1 MGPTFYA
8 RPASLAPGTYLNS
21 TVVFAI
27 YMLFNFMLLLLCV
40 CVCVELQLDMDIG
53 HREANGVAFLGQ
65 WWWLNN
71 CVDKRALQNYY
82 CCNFQ
87 KYKTSIYYCGRK

>member
-1 MGPTFYA
+1 
-8 RPASLAPGTYLNS
+8 
-21 TVVFAI
+21 
-27 YMLFNFMLLLLCV
+27 MLFNFMLLLLCV
-40 CVCVELQLDMDIG
+40 CVCVWNCNWTWTLDTEKRSD
-53 HREANGVAFLGQ
+53 VAFLGQ

-71 CVDKRALQNYY
+71 CVDKRAPQNYY